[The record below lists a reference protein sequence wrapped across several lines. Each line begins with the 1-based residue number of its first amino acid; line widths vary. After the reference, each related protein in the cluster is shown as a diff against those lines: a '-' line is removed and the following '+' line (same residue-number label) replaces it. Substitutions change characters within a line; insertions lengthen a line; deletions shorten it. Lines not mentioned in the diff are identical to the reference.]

1 MRALTF
7 ARPLGFLVLGIGAAL
22 VAPVT
27 AQQSDDMAEASWDL
41 MTGSPE
47 QHRAAI
53 DAIVARNDP
62 DMIPALILAMR
73 FRRTEAGLL
82 SRSAEAITGA
92 RGTGWFDWMLW

>member
-7 ARPLGFLVLGIGAAL
+7 ARPLGFLVLGIVAAL
-22 VAPVT
+22 AAPVT

-41 MTGSPE
+41 MAGSAE

-53 DAIVARNDP
+53 DAIVARNNP

-73 FRRTEAGLL
+73 FRRTEAGAL
-82 SRSAEAITGA
+82 SQSAEAITGA
-92 RGTGWFDWMLW
+92 RGTG